1 MISRGLGAPSPDGA
15 CAAFDQCLSM
25 IDAQK
30 ADFRVAG
37 IGWRGLALVAVGLLV
52 VLWPAGLAGA
62 ATCRYPAPPCT
73 RVVFTGSVGPR
84 APLLGC
90 VRKLPICSMT
100 STFNANGVITPGIT
114 HVAGEAGIALAGA
127 GAYKIS
133 FSVSATAPNQMSIF
147 VDGLPVGG
155 TTYGSGAGTQ
165 QNSGQAIIIVG
176 AGGVVTVRNHS
187 SAAAIGLQV
196 YRHSAAHSRP

>member
-1 MISRGLGAPSPDGA
+1 MPLE
-15 CAAFDQCLSM
+15 AAITFD
-25 IDAQK
+25 
-30 ADFRVAG
+30 
-37 IGWRGLALVAVGLLV
+37 
-52 VLWPAGLAGA
+52 
-62 ATCRYPAPPCT
+62 
-73 RVVFTGSVGPR
+73 
-84 APLLGC
+84 
-90 VRKLPICSMT
+90 
-100 STFNANGVITPGIT
+100 ANGVITPGIT

-133 FSVSATAPNQMSIF
+133 FSVSATEPNQMSIF

-187 SAAAIGLQV
+187 SAAAIGLAGVPPIGGTQPAV
-196 YRHSAAHSRP
+196 NASIVIEKLD